1 MTNPVHF
8 ILDIFISIALI
19 SGNKQPKLGF
29 ELKKSFAIFLVAVAS
44 VSVLGQPA
52 LANTPTASWYSGVQF
67 TASSVQVGANLEVQM
82 RVVAPRPMVAGSDA
96 ASNDPTKFNRALFTF
111 RECLQAPA
119 NYQTTPQAFSNT
131 EPATCRPYAIFNSPT
146 QVIVGDNTS
155 TLERTSVISN
165 YFVPSGSVLVGW
177 LTLTDSDGNLISF
190 FTQMGGSP
198 SQVSEPAPS
207 EFAVAYG
214 GSLIQSVDVR
224 EFEAGE
230 TGTMVITGKRLSRT
244 TSLSVDGRE
253 VKVLAKSSRSLT
265 LEIPA
270 IDTSGSYNLVIN
282 TTHGQMTVMRLI
294 IIK

>member
-1 MTNPVHF
+1 M
-8 ILDIFISIALI
+8 
-19 SGNKQPKLGF
+19 KKL
-29 ELKKSFAIFLVAVAS
+29 LAIILVAVAS

-82 RVVAPRPMVAGSDA
+82 RVVAPRPMIPGSSSA
-96 ASNDPTKFNRALFTF
+96 PNDPTKFNRSLFTF
-111 RECLQAPA
+111 RECLQVPTDS
-119 NYQTTPQAFSNT
+119 QTTAQGWLFSD
-131 EPATCRPYAIFNSPT
+131 PATCRPYSIFNTPT
-146 QVIVGDNTS
+146 QVFVGDNTS
-155 TLERTSVISN
+155 TIERTSVISN
-165 YFVPSGSVLVGW
+165 YSIPSGSVLVGM
-177 LTLTDSDGNLISF
+177 LTLTDSDGNLITF
-190 FTQMGGSP
+190 FTTMGGSP
-198 SQVSEPAPS
+198 SQVAEPVPS

-214 GSLIQSVDVR
+214 GSLIQSIDVR

-230 TGTMVITGKRLSRT
+230 TGTMVITGKRLSRI